1 MALSQ
6 DHLSRIVREHSG
18 TTCKAWIERAVLLE
32 AKVLLRHTDRT
43 ITDIS
48 EALHFPNDSFFCKYF
63 KRLIGMTPRQYR
75 ERG

>member
-1 MALSQ
+1 MVIRQQKS
-6 DHLSRIVREHSG
+6 HTVMSWINR
-18 TTCKAWIERAVLLE
+18 TTVME

-63 KRLIGMTPRQYR
+63 KRLIGMTPRRYR
-75 ERG
+75 EEE